1 MTTTI
6 RQPKVT
12 VNIVN
17 ASATVGNTQ
26 QRILFVGQ
34 KTSAGSAT
42 AGALVEAIANGG
54 AEDALFG
61 RDGMIATMIRA
72 NKVRNQQ
79 VQVDA
84 IPLDDAGSGVVA
96 TGTITIVGTATEAG
110 TITVITGSERNFKF
124 AVAVASG
131 DTATIVAAAIV
142 AAVNADLDVPV
153 TAANVAGVVTMTA
166 INAGTFGNSIPL
178 ETRGS
183 VAGITGMAVV
193 GMASGATDPTLT
205 SVFDVIADKRYQAI
219 VWGYPNDTVVLR
231 TLLDARFN
239 ADGNVLDGV
248 GFTALADTFANLK
261 TLGAALNSE
270 SLLIIGDQTEVET
283 NYAGPSVVEMPLVV
297 ASQFAGFRGLRLDT
311 GGFSIA
317 DLVITAN
324 GPLDS
329 FGGPALASK
338 PYFNTPFVELVPM
351 QTGRGFTDTE
361 IEDLKDNGI
370 SVVGNNKAN
379 NTVISGE
386 FVTTFKTDTAG
397 NPDVTFTFLNFVDTA
412 SQAREH
418 FFNNLSSRFAQSRL
432 TDGDIIKGRDMA
444 NSLVIR
450 SFLKR
455 LYQDL
460 SGPDFVLLES
470 GETALNFFNDNLV
483 ITIDKANGK
492 VTIQMTVPLVTQ
504 IREITATMKI
514 AFSTTS

>member
-6 RQPKVT
+6 RQPKTT

-17 ASATVGNTQ
+17 ASETVGNTA

-61 RDGMIATMIRA
+61 RDSMIATMIRA

-84 IPLDDAGSGVVA
+84 ISLDDDGSGVDA
-96 TGTITIVGTATEAG
+96 TGTIVVTGTSTEAG
-110 TITVITGSERNFKF
+110 TLTVITGSERNFKF
-124 AVAVASG
+124 SVAIALGDAATAVG
-131 DTATIVAAAIV
+131 AAIE
-142 AAVNADLDVPV
+142 AAVNANLDVPV
-153 TAANVAGVVTMTA
+153 TAVNATGTVTMTA
-166 INAGTFGNSIPL
+166 INAGTYGNSIPI
-178 ETRGS
+178 EVRGS
-183 VAGITGMAVV
+183 VAGITTAVT

-205 SVFDVIADKRYQAI
+205 AVFDVIGDRRYQAI
-219 VWGYPNDTVVLR
+219 VWPYPNDTAELR

-239 ADGNVLDGV
+239 ADGKVLDGV
-248 GFTALADTFANLK
+248 GFTALADTVSNLK
-261 TLGAALNSE
+261 VLGAALNSQ
-270 SLLIIGDQTEVET
+270 SLVIIGDQKEVET
-283 NYAGPSVVEMPLVV
+283 NYAGPSIVEIPMVE
-297 ASQFAGFRGLRLDT
+297 ASQWAGFRGLRLDSD
-311 GGFSIA
+311 GFSVA

-329 FGGPALASK
+329 FGGAALASK
-338 PYFNTPFVELVPM
+338 PYFNTPFAELVPM
-351 QTGRGFTDTE
+351 QGGRGFDDSE

-370 SVVGNNKAN
+370 TVIGNNVAN

-386 FVTTFKTDTAG
+386 FVTTYKTDTAG
-397 NPDVTFTFLNFVDTA
+397 NPDITFTFLNFVDTA
-412 SQAREH
+412 TQAREF
-418 FFNNLSSRFAQSRL
+418 FFNNLRSRFAQSRL
-432 TDGDIIKGRDMA
+432 TEGDIIKGRDMA
-444 NSLVIR
+444 NEQVVR

-470 GETALNFFNDNLV
+470 GESALNFFNENLV
-483 ITIDKANGK
+483 ISIDKALGK

-504 IREITATMKI
+504 MREIAATMKI

>member
-1 MTTTI
+1 MPTTI

-17 ASATVGNTQ
+17 ASLTVTNTE

-34 KTSAGSAT
+34 KTAAGSAT

-61 RDGMIATMIRA
+61 RDGMLATMIRA

-84 IPLDDAGSGVVA
+84 IALDDAGSGVDA
-96 TGTITIVGTATEAG
+96 TGTIAVTGTSTEAG
-110 TITVITGSERNFKF
+110 TLTVITGSERNFNF
-124 AVAVASG
+124 SIAVASG
-131 DTATIVAAAIV
+131 DTATVVGAAIE
-142 AAVNADLDVPV
+142 AAVNANLDVPV
-153 TAANVAGVVTMTA
+153 TASNVTGTVTMTA
-166 INAGTFGNSIPL
+166 INAGTYGNSIPL
-178 ETRGS
+178 EVRGA
-183 VAGITGMAVV
+183 VAGLTTTVT

-205 SVFDVIADKRYQAI
+205 GVFDVIADKRYQAI
-219 VWGYPNDTVVLR
+219 VWPYPNDTAELR

-248 GFTALADTFANLK
+248 GFTALADTVSNLK
-261 TLGAALNSE
+261 VLGAALNSE
-270 SLLIIGDQTEVET
+270 SLLIIGDNKETET
-283 NYAGPSVVEMPLVV
+283 NYSGPAIVEIPMVV

-311 GGFSIA
+311 DGFSIA

-338 PYFNTPFVELVPM
+338 PYFNTPFAELVPM
-351 QTGRGFTDTE
+351 QTGRGFDDSE
-361 IEDLKDNGI
+361 IEDLKDDGI
-370 SVVGNNKAN
+370 SVIGNNKAN
-379 NTVISGE
+379 NTVINGE
-386 FVTTFKTDTAG
+386 FVTTYKTDVAG

-412 SQAREH
+412 SQAREF
-418 FFNNLSSRFAQSRL
+418 FFNNLKSRFAQSRL
-432 TDGDIIKGRDMA
+432 TEGDVIKGRDMA
-444 NSLVIR
+444 NELVIR

-470 GETALNFFNDNLV
+470 GEAALNFFNDNLV
-483 ITIDKANGK
+483 ITLDKALGK

-504 IREITATMKI
+504 IREIAATMKI

>member
-6 RQPKVT
+6 RQPKAT

-17 ASATVGNTQ
+17 ASTTVGNTE
-26 QRILFVGQ
+26 QRILIVGQ

-42 AGALVEAIANGG
+42 AGALVEGIANGG

-61 RDGMIATMIRA
+61 RDGMLATLVRA

-79 VQVDA
+79 VQIDA
-84 IPLDDAGSGVVA
+84 IPLDDSGSGVDA
-96 TGTITIVGTATEAG
+96 TGTIAVTGTATEAG
-110 TITVITGSERNFKF
+110 TLTIITGSERNHKF
-124 AVAVASG
+124 SVAVASG
-131 DTATIVAAAIV
+131 DAATAVGAAI
-142 AAVNADLDVPV
+142 ATAVNADLDVPV
-153 TAANVAGVVTMTA
+153 TAVNATGTVTMTA
-166 INAGTFGNSIPL
+166 INAGTYGNSIPI
-178 ETRGS
+178 EVRGT
-183 VAGITGMAVV
+183 VAGISTTVT

-205 SVFDVIADKRYQAI
+205 SVFDVIGDKRYQAI
-219 VWGYPNDTVVLR
+219 VWPYPNDTAELR

-239 ADGNVLDGV
+239 ADGKVLDGV
-248 GFTALADTFANLK
+248 GFTALADTVSNLK

-270 SLLIIGDQTEVET
+270 SLVIIGDQLESET
-283 NYAGPSVVEMPLVV
+283 NYKGPSIVEIPMVI
-297 ASQFAGFRGLRLDT
+297 ASQWAGFRGLRLDT
-311 GGFSIA
+311 DGFSIA

-338 PYFNTPFVELVPM
+338 PYFNTPFAELVPM
-351 QTGRGFTDTE
+351 QTGRGFDDSE
-361 IEDLKDNGI
+361 IEDLKDDGI
-370 SVVGNNKAN
+370 SVIGNNIAN

-386 FVTTFKTDTAG
+386 IVTTYKTDTGG

-412 SQAREH
+412 SQAREF
-418 FFNNLSSRFAQSRL
+418 FFNNLRSRFAQSRL
-432 TDGDIIKGRDMA
+432 TEGDVIKGRDMA
-444 NSLVIR
+444 NALVIR

-470 GETALNFFNDNLV
+470 GEAALNFFNDNLV
-483 ITIDKANGK
+483 ITLDKALGK

-504 IREITATMKI
+504 IREIVATMKI

>member
-1 MTTTI
+1 MPSII
-6 RQPKVT
+6 RQPKTT

-17 ASATVGNTQ
+17 ASATVGNTE
-26 QRILFVGQ
+26 QRILIVGQ
-34 KTSAGSAT
+34 KTAAGSAV

-61 RDGMIATMIRA
+61 RDGMLATLIRA

-79 VQVDA
+79 VQIDA
-84 IPLDDAGSGVVA
+84 ISLDDDGSGVDA
-96 TGTITIVGTATEAG
+96 TGTIAVTGTATEAG
-110 TITVITGSERNFKF
+110 TLTVITGSERNHKF
-124 AVAVASG
+124 SIAVADT
-131 DTATIVAAAIV
+131 DTATAVGAAIE

-153 TAANVAGVVTMTA
+153 TAANVTGTVTMTA
-166 INAGTFGNSIPL
+166 INAGTYGNSIPI
-178 ETRGS
+178 EVRGT
-183 VAGITGMAVV
+183 VAGISTTVT

-205 SVFDVIADKRYQAI
+205 DIFDVIGDKRYQAI
-219 VWGYPNDTVVLR
+219 VWPYPNDTAELR

-239 ADGNVLDGV
+239 ADGKVLDGV
-248 GFTALADTFANLK
+248 GFTALADTVSNLK
-261 TLGAALNSE
+261 VLGAALNSQ
-270 SLLIIGDQTEVET
+270 SLVIIGDQKETET
-283 NYAGPSVVEMPLVV
+283 DYSGPSIVEIPMVV

-311 GGFSIA
+311 DGFSIA
-317 DLVITAN
+317 DLVVTAN

-338 PYFNTPFVELVPM
+338 PYFNTPFAELVPM
-351 QTGRGFTDTE
+351 QTGRGFDDSE

-370 SVVGNNKAN
+370 SVIGNNIAN
-379 NTVISGE
+379 NTVINGE
-386 FVTTFKTDTAG
+386 FVTTYKTDTGG

-412 SQAREH
+412 SQAREY
-418 FFNNLSSRFAQSRL
+418 FFNNLRSRFAQSRL
-432 TDGDIIKGRDMA
+432 TEGDVTKGRDMA
-444 NSLVIR
+444 NSQVVR

-470 GETALNFFNDNLV
+470 GEDALNFFNDNLV
-483 ITIDKANGK
+483 IILDKANGK

-504 IREITATMKI
+504 IREIAATMKI

>member
-6 RQPKVT
+6 RQPKTT

-17 ASATVGNTQ
+17 ASLTVANTR

-34 KTSAGSAT
+34 KTAAGSAT
-42 AGALVEAIANGG
+42 AGALVESIANGG

-61 RDGMIATMIRA
+61 RDGMLATLIRA

-84 IPLDDAGSGVVA
+84 ISLDDNGSTFA
-96 TGTITIVGTATEAG
+96 TGTITIVGTATEVG

-124 AVAVASG
+124 SVAVASG
-131 DTATIVAAAIV
+131 DDETAVAAAIV
-142 AAVNADLDVPV
+142 AAVNANLDVPV
-153 TAANVAGVVTMTA
+153 TASNVAGVVTMTA
-166 INAGTFGNSIPL
+166 INAGTYGNSIPL

-193 GMASGATDPTLT
+193 GMASGATDPVLT

-219 VWGYPNDTVVLR
+219 VWPYPNDTAELL
-231 TLLDARFN
+231 TLLDPRFN

-248 GFTALADTFANLK
+248 GFTALADTVSNLK
-261 TLGAALNSE
+261 VLGAALNSE
-270 SLLIIGDQTEVET
+270 SLVIIGDQKETET
-283 NYAGPSVVEMPLVV
+283 NYSGPAIVEIPMVV

-317 DLVITAN
+317 DLVITTN

-338 PYFNTPFVELVPM
+338 PYFNTPFAELVPM
-351 QTGRGFTDTE
+351 QTGRGFDDSE

-370 SVVGNNKAN
+370 SVIGNNKAN

-386 FVTTFKTDTAG
+386 FVTTYKTDAAG
-397 NPDVTFTFLNFVDTA
+397 NPDITFTFLNFVDTA
-412 SQAREH
+412 SQTRE
-418 FFNNLSSRFAQSRL
+418 FQFNSLRSRFGQSRL
-432 TDGDIIKGRDMA
+432 TEGDVIKGRDMA
-444 NSLVIR
+444 NALVIR
-450 SFLKR
+450 SFMKR

-460 SGPDFVLLES
+460 SGPDFVLLEA
-470 GETALNFFNDNLV
+470 GEDALVFFNDNLV
-483 ITIDKANGK
+483 ITLDKASGT
-492 VTIQMTVPLVTQ
+492 VTIQEEVALVTQ
-504 IREITATMKI
+504 IRDIVATLKI